1 MYGMVT
7 VILVFH
13 TCDDVLFYFPSV
25 CLLFVDV
32 GNVNSRNIRFANYLR
47 NLLPS
52 NDIGVMRYAAKTVGR
67 LAQISGTFS
76 AEYADFEM
84 KKAIEWLGGDRVEGK
99 RHAAVSD
106 FNLI

>member
-1 MYGMVT
+1 MIIPCVT
-7 VILVFH
+7 
-13 TCDDVLFYFPSV
+13 V
-25 CLLFVDV
+25 CLLHVDV

-52 NDIGVMRYAAKTVGR
+52 NDIGVMRYAAKTVGK

-84 KKAIEWLGGDRVEGK
+84 KKAIEWLGGDRLEGK
-99 RHAAVSD
+99 RHAAVRYYE
-106 FNLI
+106 NGL